1 MSVVKRIF
9 NNLVLNTAEIE
20 GVLTLGD
27 IPDLSAKITTDRNHA
42 SSELSIALA
51 DINNRMTMGVY
62 WKSPVSTIQELV
74 DLNINVIGEVR
85 FVTSMSDA
93 FMYVGLGQGEDL
105 SAVNIGLTTK
115 FIRFIDSKEAL
126 LSIKV
131 VTDALTS
138 EVSRAT
144 STELSLTSSVSTELY
159 RATAA
164 EQSLTSSLS
173 SEVSRATSNEL
184 SLTSSVS
191 TELYRATAA
200 EQSLTSSLSSEVS
213 RASSSEKYVA
223 DTLFAVTSSADQ
235 LLYTSLSS
243 EVVRATAA
251 EQSLTSSLSSEVSRA
266 TSNEQSLTSS
276 VSTEL
281 YRATAAEQSL
291 TSSLSSEVSRA
302 SSSEKYVADTL
313 FAVTSSADQLLY
325 TSLSSEVVRA
335 ISNEQSLTSSLSSE
349 VSRATSNEQLL
360 TTSLSSEVSR
370 ATSSELAI
378 NTQLDGQVKLYIT
391 TTSLQVTSTT
401 ITTYYSTYLEDNWN
415 SSNIATG
422 RVVYVFINN
431 NTNNSKNMT
440 FDSGTVS
447 VAKGDNLY
455 KFIRRPGTTAVWV
468 HA

>member
-243 EVVRATAA
+243 EVVRA
-251 EQSLTSSLSSEVSRA
+251 
-266 TSNEQSLTSS
+266 
-276 VSTEL
+276 
-281 YRATAAEQSL
+281 
-291 TSSLSSEVSRA
+291 
-302 SSSEKYVADTL
+302 
-313 FAVTSSADQLLY
+313 
-325 TSLSSEVVRA
+325 